1 MTQREVCYK
10 RDMSRNYLILPKE
23 CSSYQVEMFCRND
36 IKGLL
41 KGRLKC
47 TDGEEKLYYDI
58 SSRQSLSTVYEK
70 NNICFSDVKN
80 LFYSWTDAVKEAE
93 RYLLNTG
100 FLVCSPEFIYLDPSS
115 KRADWLFYPTDC
127 ETDYPE
133 DLSDLA
139 EFLLE
144 KVDHKDADAVD
155 IIYKFY
161 RSQKEGTFL
170 ISEMIE
176 MIEAVKTRFGDT
188 EPLEEHEEYIREE
201 FQADFKEPEN
211 EVSGSVFQKIGKLF
225 SLKGN
230 GRMGGEKEEN
240 HYKKREQ
247 YNNPVK
253 EKEMKEKEM
262 REKEDRDLYEP
273 GGVVWQE
280 SKTEE
285 KCNNETVLI
294 AAKPEEARELKCIR
308 DGKTYSLKELPVIL
322 GKMKGEV
329 DICIE
334 DESVS
339 RMHVRFFES
348 DRKIMME
355 DLNSKNGSS
364 VNDIDLESHEKVVL
378 CPGDRIRIGLV
389 EFVYN

>member
-1 MTQREVCYK
+1 
-10 RDMSRNYLILPKE
+10 
-23 CSSYQVEMFCRND
+23 MFCRND

-230 GRMGGEKEEN
+230 RRMGGEKEEN
-240 HYKKREQ
+240 YYKKREQ

-364 VNDIDLESHEKVVL
+364 VNDINLESHEKVVL

-389 EFVYN
+389 DFVYN

>member
-1 MTQREVCYK
+1 M
-10 RDMSRNYLILPKE
+10 ILPME

-47 TDGEEKLYYDI
+47 TDGEAKIYYDI

-70 NNICFSDVKN
+70 NNLCFSDVKS
-80 LFYSWTDAVKEAE
+80 LFYSWTDAAKEAE

-100 FLVCSPEFIYLDPSS
+100 FLICSPEYIYLDPSS

-133 DLSDLA
+133 DLSELA

-155 IIYKFY
+155 IVYKFY

-170 ISEMIE
+170 ISEIIE
-176 MIEAVKTRFGDT
+176 MIDSVKTRFKET
-188 EPLEEHEEYIREE
+188 EPLEEHEEFIREE
-201 FQADFKEPEN
+201 FQTDFKEN
-211 EVSGSVFQKIGKLF
+211 EYIPSGSVFQKIGKLF
-225 SLKGN
+225 SIKKSRKKAGA
-230 GRMGGEKEEN
+230 EKEEILTP
-240 HYKKREQ
+240 KKERYIIPVTERE
-247 YNNPVK
+247 
-253 EKEMKEKEM
+253 EKEP
-262 REKEDRDLYEP
+262 YES
-273 GGVVWQE
+273 GGAVWQE
-280 SKTEE
+280 SKSEDMGN
-285 KCNNETVLI
+285 KETVLI
-294 AAKPEEARELKCIR
+294 AAKPEEAKELKCIR

-348 DRKIMME
+348 DRKVWME

-364 VNDIDLESHEKVVL
+364 VNDIDLESHEKVEL
-378 CPGDRIRIGLV
+378 SPGDIIRIGLV
-389 EFVYN
+389 DFVYN

>member
-1 MTQREVCYK
+1 
-10 RDMSRNYLILPKE
+10 
-23 CSSYQVEMFCRND
+23 MFCRND

-47 TDGEEKLYYDI
+47 TDGETKLYYDI

-70 NNICFSDVKN
+70 NNLCFSDVKN

-100 FLVCSPEFIYLDPSS
+100 FLVCSPEYIYLDPSG
-115 KRADWLFYPTDC
+115 KRANWLFFPTDN

-133 DLSDLA
+133 DLSYLA

-155 IIYKFY
+155 IVYKFY

-170 ISEMIE
+170 ISEIIE
-176 MIEAVKTRFGDT
+176 MIDSVKTRFKET
-188 EPLEEHEEYIREE
+188 EPLEEHEEYICEE
-201 FQADFKEPEN
+201 FSMDIKEDEC
-211 EVSGSVFQKIGKLF
+211 EATGSVFKKIGKLF
-225 SLKGN
+225 SLKNEKKEGS
-230 GRMGGEKEEN
+230 EKEEKFF
-240 HYKKREQ
+240 KKKERYIAPVTEEQ
-247 YNNPVK
+247 ENGA
-253 EKEMKEKEM
+253 
-262 REKEDRDLYEP
+262 YES
-273 GGVVWQE
+273 GGGVWQE
-280 SKTEE
+280 SNTEDTGN
-285 KCNNETVLI
+285 KETVLI
-294 AAKPEEARELKCIR
+294 AEKAEELRELKCTR

-322 GKMKGEV
+322 GKMKGKV

-348 DRKIMME
+348 GQVVCME

-364 VNDIDLESHEKVVL
+364 VNDIGLESHEKVEL
-378 CPGDRIRIGLV
+378 SPGDRIRIGLV
-389 EFVYN
+389 DFIYN